1 MVAEPWLDSA
11 QAGRTGW
18 VLPGKAHPCPICP
31 LGWGFIHTWGSPGW
45 VLLLARFWSLWG
57 ITCICIPHSLSC
69 ILASPP
75 SVPHWA
81 LRWEVLSRV

>member
-1 MVAEPWLDSA
+1 MAEPWLNSA

-18 VLPGKAHPCPICP
+18 VLPGKAQLCPTCP
-31 LGWGFIHTWGSPGW
+31 LRCPPGW

-57 ITCICIPHSLSC
+57 ITCICISHSLSC
-69 ILASPP
+69 ILTSPP

-81 LRWEVLSRV
+81 LRWEVLSPV